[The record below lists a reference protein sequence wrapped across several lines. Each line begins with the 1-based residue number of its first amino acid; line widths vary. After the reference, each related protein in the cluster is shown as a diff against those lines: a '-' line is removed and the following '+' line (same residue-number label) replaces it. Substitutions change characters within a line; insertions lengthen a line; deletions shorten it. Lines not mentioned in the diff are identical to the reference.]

1 MEERRTRAHAHA
13 RRNTR
18 QRQMVLDEV
27 RSRCDHPTAE
37 QIYEAVR
44 ARDPRVSQATV
55 YRNLHLLAQEGQIL
69 SIKAPGVEHFDLRR
83 DAHPH
88 LVCVRCGSVVDVPL
102 ASDDPKLDASVANKT
117 GWQVLDH
124 QLIFRGV
131 CPDCAAR
138 EAQAADADAGEKDEP
153 SRQ

>member
-1 MEERRTRAHAHA
+1 MEERRTRAHAPA

-83 DAHPH
+83 D
-88 LVCVRCGSVVDVPL
+88 
-102 ASDDPKLDASVANKT
+102 
-117 GWQVLDH
+117 
-124 QLIFRGV
+124 
-131 CPDCAAR
+131 
-138 EAQAADADAGEKDEP
+138 
-153 SRQ
+153 

>member
-1 MEERRTRAHAHA
+1 MKERRTRAKTPA

-18 QRQMVLDEV
+18 QRQMVLEEV

-37 QIYEAVR
+37 QIYQSVHE
-44 ARDPRVSQATV
+44 RDPRMSQATV
-55 YRNLHLLAQEGQIL
+55 YRNLHLLAEEGEIL

-88 LVCVRCGSVVDVPL
+88 MVCTRCGSVVDVPIPL
-102 ASDDPKLDASVANKT
+102 GDADLDGRAAAAT

-124 QLIFRGV
+124 AVIFRGV
-131 CPDCAAR
+131 CPACMR
-138 EAQAADADAGEKDEP
+138 SERDAGL
-153 SRQ
+153 S